1 MPRQSPKMRSESAV
15 SIHRAGVTAIAACA
29 ELPDD
34 VRIARLGPIPELL
47 RELQCDP
54 ERVLSAAGFDPAW
67 FSQPDVRV
75 PYRKAAEMLVDCA
88 EASATPHFG
97 LLLGTRFELSMLGM
111 LEPLLRNS
119 TSVRE
124 ALLQLVRHLHL
135 NDRGAAAFLSE
146 RGHGETA
153 LGYNVF
159 RSEVP
164 GAVHIYGLVLATICG
179 IMRSLCGPAWMPIR
193 VMFAHDLPASIDPYH
208 QFYRA
213 PLHFNAIHSEVVFAD
228 HWLDLPLHGA
238 DSSRRLSA
246 ERIALSA
253 ETRQDSHF
261 VIRVRRTVY
270 ELLMSGEVSAPL
282 ICARLGIHERILRRH
297 LHAEATSI
305 KQVIGMA
312 RHEIACQLLGNTQLS
327 QVEIAAALCYSDT
340 TAFSRAFRN
349 QAGLPPQRWRRHAGE
364 SVTVLPSSTDHI
376 PAGKIQTPGQ
386 GRRGTGDQMP
396 ESRTSPYR

>member
-1 MPRQSPKMRSESAV
+1 MPGQSPKMRSARAV
-15 SIHRAGVTAIAACA
+15 SDRRPGNAAHA

-54 ERVLSAAGFDPAW
+54 ESVLTAAGFDPAW
-67 FSQPDVRV
+67 FCQPDVRV
-75 PYRKAAEMLVDCA
+75 PYLKAAEMLVGCA

-179 IMRSLCGPAWMPIR
+179 IMRSLCGPAWQPMR

-213 PLHFNAIHSEVVFAD
+213 PLHFNAVHSEVVFAD

-238 DSSRRLSA
+238 DSGRRLSA
-246 ERIALSA
+246 ERIALTA

-261 VIRVRRTVY
+261 AIRVRRTVY
-270 ELLMSGEVSAPL
+270 ELLMLGEVSTPL
-282 ICARLGIHERILRRH
+282 ICARLGIHERVLRRH
-297 LHAEATSI
+297 LHAEAASI
-305 KQVIGMA
+305 KQVIGSA

-327 QVEIAAALCYSDT
+327 QAEIAAALCYSDA

-349 QAGLPPQRWRRHAGE
+349 QAGMPPDRWRRHAGTR
-364 SVTVLPSSTDHI
+364 VTGLSSSIAHKPVDRNPGPGRDRLGT
-376 PAGKIQTPGQ
+376 AGRK
-386 GRRGTGDQMP
+386 P
-396 ESRTSPYR
+396 ES